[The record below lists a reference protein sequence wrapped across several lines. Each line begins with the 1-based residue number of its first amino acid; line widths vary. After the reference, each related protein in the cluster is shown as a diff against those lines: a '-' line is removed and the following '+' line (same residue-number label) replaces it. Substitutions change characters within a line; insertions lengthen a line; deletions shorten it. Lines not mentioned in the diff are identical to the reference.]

1 MTCGAVIL
9 GAGKSS
15 RMGRPKLLLPW
26 RKTTVVGH
34 LVSEWNRLAA
44 AQIVVVVAANDEAV
58 QHELERLS
66 SARLVALH
74 NARPEEGMFSSIRCA
89 AKWPG
94 WAQNLTHIAISLG
107 DQPHLRRQTLLDLL
121 VFAESHPS
129 QICQPARKGRPRH
142 PILLP
147 RADFLALGVC
157 PQTTLKE
164 YLAGASIALLDC
176 ADEGLDLDIDRPE
189 DYAHA
194 LKLDF
199 PNPG

>member
-15 RMGRPKLLLPW
+15 RMGGPKLLLPW
-26 RKTTVVGH
+26 RKTTVLGH
-34 LVSEWNRLAA
+34 LVSEWIRLGV

-58 QHELERLS
+58 QHELDRLS

-74 NARPEEGMFSSIRCA
+74 NAHPEEGMFSSIRCA
-89 AKWPG
+89 ARWPG
-94 WAQNLTHIAISLG
+94 WAQSFTHIAISLG
-107 DQPHLRRQTLLDLL
+107 DQPHLQHQTLLDLMA
-121 VFAESHPS
+121 FAESHPS
-129 QICQPARKGRPRH
+129 QICQPARNGRPRH

-164 YLAGASIALLDC
+164 YLAGARIALLDC
-176 ADEGLDLDIDRPE
+176 ADEGLDLDIDRPQ
-189 DYAHA
+189 DYARA
-194 LKLDF
+194 LKLDL